1 MLRSHEP
8 HLGRKVSAW
17 KRINTEVTDGSKEV
31 LLRKFQGR
39 TPRRAER
46 RSAAQRICASQRGSA
61 GRGRLQGRGRREE
74 APRDGR
80 SPGRSSARTRP
91 RRQAVATVPGSH
103 GASLSHKPSAN
114 LGYFC
119 SKMVEGGR
127 TSLRVKRTG
136 NS

>member
-1 MLRSHEP
+1 M
-8 HLGRKVSAW
+8 AA
-17 KRINTEVTDGSKEV
+17 KRFYSENSRVGHP
-31 LLRKFQGR
+31 GG
-39 TPRRAER
+39 P
-46 RSAAQRICASQRGSA
+46 SAAARPSASARPSEGQLAAAVCRG
-61 GRGRLQGRGRREE
+61 GGGGRR
-74 APRDGR
+74 PRETGAA
-80 SPGRSSARTRP
+80 PGRSSARTRP

>member
-1 MLRSHEP
+1 M
-8 HLGRKVSAW
+8 AA
-17 KRINTEVTDGSKEV
+17 KRFYSENS
-31 LLRKFQGR
+31 
-39 TPRRAER
+39 RAGHPGGP
-46 RSAAQRICASQRGSA
+46 SAAARPGASARPSEGQRGCGCQNA
-61 GRGRLQGRGRREE
+61 GPLQGRGRREE
-74 APRDGR
+74 APRDQR
-80 SPGRSSARTRP
+80 SPGRSSVRTRP

-119 SKMVEGGR
+119 SKMVAGGR